1 MQEEKAI
8 FNINNTF
15 YRPESKIV
23 RDLGVLGAA
32 IAQKERGSLRV
43 LEVMSGSGVRALRYW
58 LESGADW
65 LWVND
70 GNPEIKPTLAAN
82 LESLLQ
88 QKQGKITYKS
98 AQEVLLECYLE
109 KDHYD
114 LVDIDAFGSPASLFS
129 AIPLATKIGG
139 LIYLT
144 NTDGRTLTGHNLE
157 NSLADYGASA
167 RNHPAAHEQGLRLII
182 AGLQLESARLGLG
195 ITPIFSFFFGQS
207 YRVMVRL
214 TANRQLNTHN
224 YGFLGYCHS
233 CGEYQ
238 SVPWPKLGKIVCS
251 GDGQPLTLTGPLW
264 LGSLHDRFYLE
275 KMADLADQWQWKK
288 VVKLLEIMREEND
301 FPPYF
306 YSFREIGRRG
316 KLDLPKREDL
326 IAALLEQGYRAAA
339 THINPQAVKT
349 NASLAQCIAI
359 LKD

>member
-23 RDLGVLGAA
+23 RDLGVLAAA
-32 IAQKERGSLRV
+32 IVKKDRGSLRV

-70 GNPEIKPTLAAN
+70 GNPEIKPTLDAN

-109 KDHYD
+109 KDYYD

-157 NSLADYGASA
+157 NSLADYGSYA

-214 TANRQLNTHN
+214 TANRQLNSHN

-275 KMADLADQWQWKK
+275 KMADLANQWQWKK
-288 VVKLLEIMREEND
+288 VVKLLKIMREEND

-339 THINPQAVKT
+339 THINPQALKT
-349 NASLAQCIAI
+349 NASLAQCIAL